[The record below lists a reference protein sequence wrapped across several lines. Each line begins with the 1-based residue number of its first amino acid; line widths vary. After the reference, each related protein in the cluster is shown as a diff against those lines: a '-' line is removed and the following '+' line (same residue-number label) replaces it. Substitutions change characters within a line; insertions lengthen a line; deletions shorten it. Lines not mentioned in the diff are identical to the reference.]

1 MEIIAYLLENLIF
14 PLFVAIIVIF
24 IEKYIEYKSEKVIFL
39 CKMLLL
45 IASYIK
51 NYIRFFN
58 NFSSHLW
65 CLINFEDHS
74 NFARKNLNYH

>member
-1 MEIIAYLLENLIF
+1 MEIVMFFMENLIF
-14 PLFVAIIVIF
+14 PLLVSIIVIF
-24 IEKYIEYKSEKVIFL
+24 IERYIDDNREKVIFL
-39 CKMLLL
+39 IQMLLL